1 MELTNVRGCGP
12 DGKSPVIVNAEN
24 VHKYFGSLHVLNDI
38 NLQVCKN
45 DVLVIIGPSGSG
57 KSTFLRVINHLEKID
72 SGRIFVNGHMIGY
85 RENKGKLIEDSEKN
99 IAAQRREIGMVFQ
112 RFNLFPHLT
121 AIENIMEAPLQ
132 VRKLPKEQVFEDA
145 KRLLRRVGLSDKSD
159 KYPNQ
164 LSGGQQQRI
173 AIARALAMKP
183 SLMLFDEPTSALDPE
198 MIGEVL
204 DVMKEL
210 ATEVT
215 MLVVSHEMGF
225 ARAAANRV
233 IFMDEGKIIE
243 TGTPEQMFDDPKS
256 ERTQLFLSKI
266 LH

>member
-1 MELTNVRGCGP
+1 MDALPNTRIG
-12 DGKSPVIVNAEN
+12 STVIVKAEKVN
-24 VHKYFGSLHVLNDI
+24 KYFGPLHVLKDVS
-38 NLQVCKN
+38 LTVHKN
-45 DVLVIIGPSGSG
+45 ETVVVIGPSGSG
-57 KSTFLRVINHLEKID
+57 KSTFLRCINHLEKIN
-72 SGRIFVNGHMIGY
+72 SGHIYVNGHTIGY
-85 RENKGKLIEDSEKN
+85 LERDGKLVEDSEKN
-99 IAAQRREIGMVFQ
+99 IAQQRAEIGMVFQ

-121 AIENIMEAPLQ
+121 ALENIIEAPVH
-132 VRKLPKEQVFEDA
+132 VRNTPGDA
-145 KRLLRRVGLSDKSD
+145 ATADAERLLTRVGLLDKRD

-210 ATEVT
+210 AQEMT
-215 MLVVSHEMGF
+215 MVVVSHEMGF
-225 ARAAANRV
+225 ATAAASRIV
-233 IFMDEGKIIE
+233 FIDEGSIIE
-243 TGTPEQMFDDPKS
+243 EGTPDEVFGNTRE
-256 ERTQLFLSKI
+256 ERTKRFLSKI